1 MYVCR
6 CCPGLRS
13 LCMQSLDTTHDQL
26 LPLRKL
32 SSLRTLSLTAP
43 AFDSNSQAVETV
55 ASLTGLKH
63 LSVCALGTE
72 DMLVLFQLTQLTN
85 LTRLSYDGHLSG
97 VLTRLVFT
105 RKVSLTMMELWM
117 GSMAMSATGLFL
129 PATYL

>member
-1 MYVCR
+1 
-6 CCPGLRS
+6 
-13 LCMQSLDTTHDQL
+13 MQSLDTTDDQL

-55 ASLTGLKH
+55 ASLTGLRH
-63 LSVCALGTE
+63 LSLCALGTE
-72 DMLVLFQLTQLTN
+72 DRLVLLQLTKLKQ

-105 RKVSLTMMELWM
+105 RKVSLAMMELWM
-117 GSMAMSATGLFL
+117 GSMPMSETDLFL
-129 PATYL
+129 PATYLHRSVLACYLSL